1 MRNDW
6 KFEDIE
12 GICNVHREVFFRPF
26 GFIQYMLFVYIVVP
40 ILQYASVL
48 HSIFNLYNLVIS
60 TSFVFLL

>member
-1 MRNDW
+1 MRNHW
-6 KFEDIE
+6 RFEDIE
-12 GICNVHREVFFRPF
+12 GICNAHREVSFRSF

-48 HSIFNLYNLVIS
+48 HGTFNLYNLVIP